1 MAGEDARV
9 ATVVDARDVA
19 RLLHD
24 FNVEFATPTPRA
36 EVLAERLATLLT
48 RDDAFAIVAGSP
60 PTAVALV
67 TLRPNVWAGTVA
79 LLDELYVEPHARSAG
94 IGAAV
99 LEAVAAEAAR
109 RGATELEVEV
119 DEPDVDAQR
128 FYDRHGLPL
137 ADAETGDRAFVARR
151 ALP

>member
-1 MAGEDARV
+1 MAGEDARL
-9 ATVVDARDVA
+9 ATIADARDVA
-19 RLLHD
+19 RMLHA
-24 FNVEFATPTPRA
+24 FNLEFATATPRA
-36 EVLAERLATLLT
+36 EVLAERLATLLD
-48 RDDAFAIVAGSP
+48 RDDVFAIVAGSP
-60 PTAVALV
+60 PNAVALV

-79 LLDELYVEPHARSAG
+79 LLDELYVEPDARSGG

-99 LEAVAAEAAR
+99 LAAVAAEATR

-137 ADAETGDRAFVARR
+137 ADVETGERAFVLRR